1 MGGII
6 DKITEFIKELL
17 QGWVLTNFETM
28 FTDVNDKVGTI
39 AGEVSKTPSTW
50 NSGIFDMI
58 KTLSD
63 NVMIPIAG
71 MIISFVLVY
80 ELISMVIDKNNL
92 HDFNTAIFIRFFMKA
107 CIAVML
113 LSKTFDI
120 VMAVFDV
127 GSHIVNSA
135 ASAITGSTSIDVSS
149 TLQTMFN
156 EQFSEMSI
164 GELLGLGMET
174 MIVSLC
180 MKIMSVLITVILYGR
195 MIEIYLY
202 VSVAPVPCATVTN
215 REWGTIGTNY
225 FKGLCALAF
234 QGFFMMVC
242 VAIYAVLVAGVAVS
256 DNLHTALW
264 SVTAYTVILCF
275 SLFKTGSLSKSIW
288 NAHQGRNDMAISVQV
303 PKDLS
308 GIKTKVALNL
318 TKRQIICFSGA
329 AVAGIPLYFL
339 TKGLIGTSA
348 ASLLMMGAMLPF
360 FFFAMYEKN
369 GFPAEKILYFMLRQ
383 KILTPGIR
391 PYRSENLYKQLEEKE
406 KLRREVRYLE
416 EKAKGRTGKP
426 QKKQL
431 SGQ

>member
-127 GSHIVNSA
+127 GQHIVQNSSSVI
-135 ASAITGSTSIDVSS
+135 ASNTHIDISS
-149 TLQTMFN
+149 ALTDIRTTLEAMGT
-156 EQFSEMSI
+156 
-164 GELLGLGMET
+164 GELFALMLET
-174 MIVSLC
+174 ALVSLC
-180 MKIMSVLITVILYGR
+180 MKILSICITVVIFGR

-202 VSVAPVPCATVTN
+202 SSVGAIPFATMTN
-215 REWGTIGTNY
+215 REWGQVGSNY
-225 FKGLCALAF
+225 LRGLVALGF
-234 QGFFMMVC
+234 QGFFIMVC
-242 VAIYAVLVAGVAVS
+242 VGIYAALVNSFTATSNIHSTIFSVA
-256 DNLHTALW
+256 
-264 SVTAYTVILCF
+264 AYTVVLCF
-275 SLFKTGSLSKSIW
+275 TLFKTGTISKSIF
-288 NAHQGRNDMAISVQV
+288 NAH
-303 PKDLS
+303 
-308 GIKTKVALNL
+308 
-318 TKRQIICFSGA
+318 
-329 AVAGIPLYFL
+329 
-339 TKGLIGTSA
+339 
-348 ASLLMMGAMLPF
+348 
-360 FFFAMYEKN
+360 
-369 GFPAEKILYFMLRQ
+369 
-383 KILTPGIR
+383 
-391 PYRSENLYKQLEEKE
+391 
-406 KLRREVRYLE
+406 
-416 EKAKGRTGKP
+416 
-426 QKKQL
+426 
-431 SGQ
+431 